1 MYARPEI
8 LRRVDLQMVGRSDK
22 YGGHSEIASGTA
34 IVWESEGQDNLD
46 GVYEVYRG
54 IITTIAFLR
63 LKALNNIQKAEY
75 VTLIYVK
82 NEMKEKQHV

>member
-1 MYARPEI
+1 MYACPEK

-46 GVYEVYRG
+46 GVYEVSRG

-63 LKALNNIQKAEY
+63 LKASNINKKVGY
-75 VTLIYVK
+75 VTLIYAK
-82 NEMKEKQHV
+82 SGMKEWRS